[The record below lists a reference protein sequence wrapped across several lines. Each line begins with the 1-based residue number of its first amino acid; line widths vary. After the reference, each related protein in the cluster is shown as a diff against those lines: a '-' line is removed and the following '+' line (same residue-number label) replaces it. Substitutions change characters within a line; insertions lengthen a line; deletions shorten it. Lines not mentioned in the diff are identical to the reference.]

1 MEELME
7 DQGDFFC
14 EVALNVF
21 GNSFKAEWNST
32 ASAAHACSFLALE
45 ERRLVCLGNLQRFRD
60 QGEAMCSISQV
71 LRVLGRK
78 SEAAVYFQRA
88 RDIAEAHG
96 FFSVLNPKP

>member
-7 DQGDFFC
+7 DQGDDFC
-14 EVALNVF
+14 EAVLNAF
-21 GNSFKAEWNST
+21 ANSSKAEWNST
-32 ASAAHACSFLALE
+32 GSEAHACSFLALE
-45 ERRLVCLGNLQRFRD
+45 ESSLVCLGKLQRFRD

-78 SEAAVYFQRA
+78 SEATVYFQRA